1 MRKLTK
7 LWRAIEKV
15 PGLTDIPA
23 VWEVHCGDEFS
34 LLRPHLRSTDVLG
47 RRYPC
52 PNPRD
57 ADCPRG
63 IVDYGDG
70 SFVAICRHPHR
81 LCEDKVL
88 TASDALVH
96 ELDLTS
102 FFKSVAQ
109 ALGLRWQQ
117 PALRFPGVWAI
128 GVSAR
133 ANTRSQPAFLQVQ
146 ARRTAFLEGVRRLLV
161 EIDGPFLLVAP
172 TERFR
177 DAAVQ
182 EMIQARGIGFIS
194 LEDHIVMDDTGR
206 FVAVDPVSSE
216 DEPAVT
222 PPVDRE
228 RVMNAFCQKYDCPN
242 TKIADE
248 AAVDISDLY
257 RWKRDE
263 LPKRSKKSARIEAVL
278 RRGLIKRTG

>member
-1 MRKLTK
+1 MRKLTQ
-7 LWRAIEKV
+7 LWRALEKI
-15 PGLTDIPA
+15 PGLTDVPA

-34 LLRPHLRSTDVLG
+34 LLRPCLRSTDVLG
-47 RRYPC
+47 FRFPC

-57 ADCPRG
+57 ADCPRA

-70 SFVAICRHPHR
+70 SFVAICRHPHK
-81 LCEDKVL
+81 LCQDKML
-88 TASDALVH
+88 AASDALVH

-102 FFKSVAQ
+102 FFRPIAQ

-117 PALRFPGVWAI
+117 PAVRFPGVWAI

-133 ANTRSQPAFLQVQ
+133 VNTRSQPAFLQVQ
-146 ARRTAFLEGVRRLLV
+146 ARHTAFLDGVRRLLV

-172 TERFR
+172 TELFR
-177 DAAVQ
+177 DVAVQ
-182 EMIQARGIGFIS
+182 EMIQTRGIGFIS
-194 LEDHIVMDDTGR
+194 LEDAIMLDEAGR

-216 DEPAVT
+216 DEPTVT

-228 RVMNAFCQKYDCPN
+228 RVLNAFCQKYDCPK

-248 AAVDISDLY
+248 AEVDPADLY
-257 RWKRDE
+257 KWVRDE
-263 LPKRSKKSARIEAVL
+263 LPKKSKKSARIEALL
-278 RRGLIKRTG
+278 RRGIVRPAR

>member
-1 MRKLTK
+1 MRKLTQ
-7 LWRAIEKV
+7 LWRAIEKI

-23 VWEVHCGDEFS
+23 AWEVHCGAEFS
-34 LLRPHLRSTDVLG
+34 LVRPHLRSTDVLG
-47 RRYPC
+47 YRYPC

-57 ADCPRG
+57 ADCPRA
-63 IVDYGDG
+63 IVDHGDG
-70 SFVAICRHPHR
+70 TFEAICRHPHR
-81 LCEDKVL
+81 MCEDKAL
-88 TASDALVH
+88 AASDVLVH

-102 FFKSVAQ
+102 FFRSVTQ
-109 ALGLRWQQ
+109 ALGLRWQR

-133 ANTRSQPAFLQVQ
+133 VNTRSHPVFLQVQ
-146 ARRTAFLEGVRRLLV
+146 ARRAAFLEGVRRLLV

-172 TERFR
+172 TQRFR
-177 DAAVQ
+177 DVAVQ

-194 LEDHIVMDDTGR
+194 LEDEIVVDDAGR

-216 DEPAVT
+216 DEPTVT
-222 PPVDRE
+222 PSVDRE
-228 RVMNAFCQKYDCPN
+228 RAMNTFCQKYDCPN
-242 TKIADE
+242 TRIAEE

-257 RWKRDE
+257 KWKRDE

-278 RRGLIKRTG
+278 KRGLIKRTG